1 MRLRKKF
8 PSRVTAH
15 RFALQKAEEITQ
27 HGTAYG
33 TLPNEVHTAYRLYL
47 EQVTLLAKGGKETPS
62 FEMLVRGALTSLTTD
77 IIHGESAVADG
88 IERYLASRKADLS
101 VTTCAYHRATL
112 HLFARSLGDRAM
124 RSITP
129 EMIERWLSELPRQR
143 PTQEQEPKKDPKYRE
158 PGLSAN
164 TLYRYR
170 RVLGAFFSHAEK
182 QRWITENPVKII
194 RYPVSTRSKPEVL
207 SPEQAHALLTA
218 ASQIRPSVLPV
229 LALQMFAGL
238 RLTEATEIKPSD
250 VFAGQDGTFRL
261 SNSKVG
267 SREVPTCEALRAWL
281 GASPCQADSV
291 WQGSLSKLLRQ
302 IKEIFISVGS
312 TVNLNIPRYTYLR
325 YRMEMTEDV
334 MKIATESGTHLEL
347 LYGLSQIPVAAGV
360 AENFFKL
367 RPKTQDAE

>member
-1 MRLRKKF
+1 
-8 PSRVTAH
+8 VTAH
-15 RFALQKAEEITQ
+15 QFALQKAEEITL

-33 TLPNEVHTAYRLYL
+33 TLPKEVYTAYRIYR

-62 FEMLVRGALTSLTTD
+62 FEMLVRGALTSLTTE
-77 IIHGESAVADG
+77 IMPRESAVADG

-101 VTTCAYHRATL
+101 DITYVNLRAPL
-112 HLFARSLGDRAM
+112 QLLARSLGDRAM

-129 EMIERWLSELPRQR
+129 EMIERWLSDLPRQR
-143 PTQEQEPKKDPKYRE
+143 STQEQEPKKDPKYRE
-158 PGLSAN
+158 PGLSAS

-194 RYPVSTRSKPEVL
+194 RYPVSTRSKLEVL

-238 RLTEATEIKPSD
+238 RLTEATQIKPYD
-250 VFAGQDGTFRL
+250 ILAGQDETFLLPR
-261 SNSKVG
+261 SKVG
-267 SREVPTCEALRAWL
+267 SREVPACESLRAWL
-281 GASPCQADSV
+281 GASPCQADSA
-291 WQGSLSKLLRQ
+291 WQGSLSKILHQL
-302 IKEIFISVGS
+302 KEIFISVGS
-312 TVNLNIPRYTYLR
+312 MVNVNSPRYTYLR

-334 MKIATESGTHLEL
+334 MRIATESGTHFEL
-347 LYGLSQIPVAAGV
+347 LHGLSHIPVAPGA
-360 AENFFKL
+360 AENFFDL
-367 RPKTQDAE
+367 RPKTQDKIKQNP